1 VSSSAANARETAI
14 AAESLTKV
22 SKNTRFFAGIASS
35 YSDIWKHRDLLAQLT
50 RREIRSKYKASALG
64 IVWSLIKP
72 LTQLLIYYFAI
83 GQVLGAARSIP
94 DFAVFVFGG
103 LTLWGFF
110 TEVLSLSPQ
119 TLLGNGSIVKKV
131 YVPRELF
138 TLSMMGNALLNF
150 AIQCILLFGL
160 AFLTGARPLIG
171 MIGYG
176 ALGFAII
183 LILSFGLG
191 LLISA
196 INVYVRDVEHFVG
209 VILAIFFW
217 LSPVVYSFAFVKQII
232 TGFWLELYL
241 SNPVTIAIMGFQKFA
256 WRSGNA
262 TEGTWPDDLLQRMW
276 ITLIFAL
283 VFTFLAQRIFSRMQ
297 RSIAQEL

>member
-1 VSSSAANARETAI
+1 MSSSAAQERSSAI
-14 AAESLTKV
+14 EAQPLAKV
-22 SKNTRFFAGIASS
+22 SKNTGFFTGIASS
-35 YSDIWKHRDLLAQLT
+35 YADIWRHRDLLGQLT
-50 RREIRSKYKASALG
+50 RREVRAKYKASALG
-64 IVWSLIKP
+64 IVWSLIRP

-94 DFAVFVFGG
+94 DFAIFVFGG

-119 TLLGNGSIVKKV
+119 TLLGNGGIVKKV

-150 AIQCILLFGL
+150 AIQCVLLFAL
-160 AFLTGARPLIG
+160 AFATGARPFIG

-176 ALGFAII
+176 LMGLAIV

-196 INVYVRDVEHFVG
+196 MNVYIRDVEHFVG

-217 LSPVVYSFAFVKQII
+217 LSPIVYSYTFVKA
-232 TGFWLELYL
+232 TMSGFLLDLYL
-241 SNPVTIAIMGFQKFA
+241 ANPITVAIMGFQKFA
-256 WRSGNA
+256 WSAGNE
-262 TEGTWPDDLLQRMW
+262 TVGTWPDDLMQRLV
-276 ITLIFAL
+276 IAL
-283 VFTFLAQRIFSRMQ
+283 VFSVVFAFVAQRIFSRMQ

>member
-1 VSSSAANARETAI
+1 M
-14 AAESLTKV
+14 LKV
-22 SKNTRFFAGIASS
+22 SKDTGFFSGIASS
-35 YSDIWKHRDLLAQLT
+35 YADIWRHRDLLKQLT
-50 RREIRSKYKASALG
+50 RREIRQKYKASALG
-64 IVWSLIKP
+64 IAWSLIRP

-94 DFAVFVFGG
+94 DFAIFVFGG

-119 TLLGNGSIVKKV
+119 TLLGNGGIVKKV

-150 AIQCILLFGL
+150 AIQCVLLFGL
-160 AFLTGARPLIG
+160 AFMTGARPFIG
-171 MIGYG
+171 TIGYG
-176 ALGFAII
+176 LMGLAIV

-217 LSPVVYSFAFVKQII
+217 LSPIVYSYTFVKQTIH
-232 TGFWLELYL
+232 GFLLELYL
-241 SNPVTIAIMGFQKFA
+241 ANPVTVAIMGFQKFV
-256 WRSGNA
+256 WRAGNE
-262 TEGTWPDDLLQRMW
+262 TIGTWPDDLTQRLV
-276 ITLIFAL
+276 IALIFSI
-283 VFTFLAQRIFSRMQ
+283 VFTFVAQRVFSRMQ
-297 RSIAQEL
+297 RSLAQEL